1 MRPRRDQRRHKR
13 YSVDGIRG
21 NVLYI
26 SDIEVLNISLD
37 GVAIE
42 TTRRLE
48 LNREYTFKVRYK
60 NTSLDLKGQVV
71 WAVLISKE
79 KKEAMAF
86 VPVYRAGIKFANISS
101 DKGNL
106 LQKFIEYNKV
116 KTFETRLGGIR
127 FMIASSED
135 VKVNLPRQYEVKRVS
150 LSGMLIE
157 TGYPLDLNSQHDI
170 ELFLNEE
177 VMSFTGRVA
186 YCETMGTEEALKYDI
201 GIEFIEMSDNDRKS
215 LKDFLDTIED
225 G

>member
-1 MRPRRDQRRHKR
+1 MPRDDQRRNKR

-21 NVLYI
+21 NVLYT

-48 LNREYTFKVRYK
+48 LNRDYTFKVRYK
-60 NTSLDLKGQVV
+60 DTSLDLKGRVV

-79 KKEAMAF
+79 KRDTVAF
-86 VPVYRAGIKFANISS
+86 VPVYRAGIKFTSVSS
-101 DKGNL
+101 EKANL
-106 LQKFIEYNKV
+106 LQRFIEEHRV
-116 KTFETRLGGIR
+116 KTLETRLGGLR
-127 FMIASSED
+127 FEIANSQD
-135 VKVNLPRQYEVKRVS
+135 VKVDLRRKYDVKRVS

-157 TGYPLDLNSQHDI
+157 TGYPLDLNSRHGI

-177 VMSFTGRVA
+177 IMNFTGRVA
-186 YCETMGTEEALKYDI
+186 YCETIGTEEALRYDI
-201 GIEFIEMSDNDRKS
+201 GIEFIEMSDNDKKS
-215 LKDFLDTIED
+215 LKDFLDTLED